1 MKRKVLSIIIPCF
14 NEEECLP
21 LFYKEMKNIQNKFN
35 EQNIDFE
42 YIFVDDGSQDNTLNI
57 IKNLKNDDDI
67 IHYISFSKNFGKEA
81 AMYAGL
87 KKATGDYI
95 ALMDADLQHPPKLL
109 IEMYDNIIKEHYDI
123 VVAKR
128 KDRKGEPIIRS
139 FFSKVFYKLISKIS
153 KDKIVLGE
161 TDYRLMTRQVVEAML
176 SMPEYNRYSKG
187 LFSYLGFNTKS
198 ISYDNVK
205 RVAGQSKWSFW
216 KLLIYAFDA
225 IIGFSTVPLM
235 IATFLGI
242 LFCFISFIMI
252 LIIIFKTIIFGDPV
266 NGWLSLVCII
276 FFVSSIQ
283 LFCLGICSAY
293 ISKIY
298 LETKNRPL
306 YIIKES
312 DKKKEEVKIL

>member
-1 MKRKVLSIIIPCF
+1 MKKNVLSIIVPCF

-21 LFYKEMKNIQNKFN
+21 LFYKEVKKVQESFIKENIN
-35 EQNIDFE
+35 FE
-42 YIFVDDGSQDNTLNI
+42 LIFVDDGSIDNSLNI
-57 IKNLKNDDDI
+57 IKELKNDNNF

-81 AMYAGL
+81 AIYAGL
-87 KKATGDYI
+87 KKASGDYV

-109 IEMYDNIIKEHYDI
+109 IDMYKEVIENNYD
-123 VVAKR
+123 VVIAKR
-128 KDRKGEPIIRS
+128 KNRKGEPIVRS
-139 FFSKVFYKLISKIS
+139 FFAKLFYKLIAKIS
-153 KDKIVLGE
+153 KVKIDSGE
-161 TDYRLMTRQVVEAML
+161 TDYRLMTRQVVEAIL

-187 LFSYLGFNTKS
+187 LFSYLGFNTKW
-198 ISYDNVK
+198 ISYDNIK
-205 RVAGQSKWSFW
+205 RIAGKTKWSFG
-216 KLLIYAFDA
+216 KLLLYAFDA

-235 IATFLGI
+235 ISTLLGI

-252 LIIIFKTIIFGDPV
+252 VVIIFKTLIFGNPV
-266 NGWLSLVCII
+266 SVLSSLVCII
-276 FFVSSIQ
+276 FFVSGIQ

-312 DKKKEEVKIL
+312 DINKKEVDIL

>member
-1 MKRKVLSIIIPCF
+1 MKKKILSIIVPCF

-21 LFYKEMKNIQNKFN
+21 LFYEEIRKVEEIFIKENIN
-35 EQNIDFE
+35 FE
-42 YIFVDDGSQDNTLNI
+42 LIFVDDGSIDNSLNI
-57 IKNLKNDDDI
+57 IKELKNDNKL

-87 KKATGDYI
+87 KKASGDYV

-109 IEMYDNIIKEHYDI
+109 IDMYKEIIENNYDI
-123 VVAKR
+123 VIAKR
-128 KDRKGEPIIRS
+128 KNRKGEPVIKS
-139 FFSKVFYKLISKIS
+139 FFARVFYKLLTKFSKVQIAS
-153 KDKIVLGE
+153 GE
-161 TDYRLMTRQVVEAML
+161 TDYRLMTRQVVDAIL
-176 SMPEYNRYSKG
+176 SMPEYNRFSKG
-187 LFSYLGFNTKS
+187 LFSYLGFKTKW
-198 ISYDNVK
+198 ISFNNVK
-205 RVAGQSKWSFW
+205 RVAGKSKWSFG

-225 IIGFSTVPLM
+225 MIGFSTAPL
-235 IATFLGI
+235 IISTFLGI

-252 LIIIFKTIIFGDPV
+252 LVIIFKILIFGEQV
-266 NGWLSLVCII
+266 SGWPSLVCII
-276 FFVSSIQ
+276 FFVSGIQ

-312 DKKKEEVKIL
+312 DINKKEVDIL